1 MRREARLPRRRTI
14 AMTSLIDVIF
24 ILLLFFLLTSTFTRY
39 GELSVST
46 GGTGTGI
53 ASTSPIFLRLEA
65 DGLTLNGTPHAL
77 DTIAPALEAF
87 APGNGDEAAVLI
99 SVADDVTSQRLVDL
113 LALLRPFGWA
123 DVTVLG

>member
-1 MRREARLPRRRTI
+1 
-14 AMTSLIDVIF
+14 MTSLIDVIF
-24 ILLLFFLLTSTFTRY
+24 ILLLFFLLTSTFTRF

-46 GGTGTGI
+46 GGAGAGI
-53 ASTSPIFLRLEA
+53 AAGSPIFLRLEA
-65 DGLTLNGTPHAL
+65 DGLTLNGTRHAL
-77 DTIAPALEAF
+77 DTIVPALEAF

-113 LALLRPFGWA
+113 LALLRPFDWA

>member
-24 ILLLFFLLTSTFTRY
+24 ILLLFFLLTSTFTRF

-46 GGTGTGI
+46 GGAGAGI
-53 ASTSPIFLRLEA
+53 GSASPIFLRLDA
-65 DGLTLNGTPHAL
+65 DGLTLNGTRHAL

-87 APGNGDEAAVLI
+87 APGDSTGATVLV

-113 LALLRPFGWA
+113 LVLLRPVDWA